1 VIGIIFL
8 TPFSVKIVCVRIVW
22 KNNPV
27 HFQFSR
33 TIRLLAHMTC
43 IKVGS
48 TRTSKERIR
57 DEMNRS
63 SRLPFLASSGFTLAR
78 NSAVLGVDVVDGAD
92 DADWNDEETQDAEEN
107 VGHGGLLLNRHQL
120 RLECQRRVG

>member
-1 VIGIIFL
+1 
-8 TPFSVKIVCVRIVW
+8 
-22 KNNPV
+22 
-27 HFQFSR
+27 
-33 TIRLLAHMTC
+33 MTC